1 MMNSGP
7 ALKKELIDFP
17 NRSNGNMRKIEEIR
31 ATSRFLTKVIREFH
45 RQSCL
50 FLNED
55 EFTKTSWEVWRVKLL
70 EWWKSGDHLEIYQED
85 APMGMS
91 DRSFNI
97 QVQKSEEPGGFQ
109 V

>member
-1 MMNSGP
+1 MG
-7 ALKKELIDFP
+7 
-17 NRSNGNMRKIEEIR
+17 
-31 ATSRFLTKVIREFH
+31 
-45 RQSCL
+45 QSCL

-70 EWWKSGDHLEIYQED
+70 EWGGNQGDHSEIYQED
-85 APMGMS
+85 ALMRMS

-97 QVQKSEEPGGFQ
+97 QVQKSEEPGVFQ